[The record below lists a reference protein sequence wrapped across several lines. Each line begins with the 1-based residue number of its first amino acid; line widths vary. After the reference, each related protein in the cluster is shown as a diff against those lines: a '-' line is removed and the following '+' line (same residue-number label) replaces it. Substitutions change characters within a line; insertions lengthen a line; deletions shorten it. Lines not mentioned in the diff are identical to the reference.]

1 MFNIVRNPSVDYEKV
16 PEDLS
21 GLLIQLLNYGHP
33 RISHH
38 SGGWHCNVEM
48 NTNTTGA
55 DFKISSDFDIPTPYQ
70 AAKQCHE
77 RIINTLKNLTK

>member
-1 MFNIVRNPSVDYEKV
+1 MFNLVKDALGSAEKV

-21 GLLIQLLNYGHP
+21 NLLIELLKYGHP
-33 RISHH
+33 RLSHLG
-38 SGGWHCNVEM
+38 GGWHCNVEM

-55 DFKISSDFDIPTPYQ
+55 DFKISSNFDIPTPYQ

-77 RIINTLKNLTK
+77 RIINTLKNLSK